1 MEAPTRRMV
10 ALAAATAVLVAGASK
25 VSWAD
30 PDTREEKE
38 DAPKVEPFEQE
49 GVIVALHSFYKAT
62 EAARKKQEDFKPA
75 GPGMADFA
83 LLTAKGA
90 FAFLETPQN
99 QKLLAEIKPPQAVK
113 VKGKVLP
120 SGKLLHV
127 DNLDK
132 LDKTPEGVDLD
143 KLSKTEPKPVAL
155 DGTNKCQCGLKVGEL
170 PHSCKLGH
178 LHHLET
184 ADGTIYNYLQFG
196 PGKRLFL
203 GKGAHFK
210 KTHVKGQLFAGHFVL
225 VEEAD
230 VAREE

>member
-1 MEAPTRRMV
+1 MKAHTQRMLTSV
-10 ALAAATAVLVAGASK
+10 TATAVLAAAMSSV
-25 VSWAD
+25 VRAD
-30 PDTREEKE
+30 PSKHEEKK
-38 DAPKVEPFEQE
+38 DAPKVEDFEQD
-49 GVIVALHSFYKAT
+49 GVIVAVHSFYKAT
-62 EAARKKQEDFKPA
+62 EAARKKQEAFKPA

-127 DNLDK
+127 DKLSK
-132 LDKTPEGVDLD
+132 LDKTPEGVDLA
-143 KLSKTEPKPVAL
+143 KLSKAEPKPVAL
-155 DGTNKCQCGLKVGEL
+155 EGTNKCQCGLKVGEL

-210 KTHVKGQLFAGHFVL
+210 KTHVKGQLLPGHFVL

-230 VAREE
+230 VAGEE

>member
-1 MEAPTRRMV
+1 MRAPAKRISRLV
-10 ALAAATAVLVAGASK
+10 AATVAAVAIMSTVTG
-25 VSWAD
+25 AD
-30 PDTREEKE
+30 PTKQETRK
-38 DAPKVEPFEQE
+38 DAPKVEDFEQD
-49 GVIVALHSFYKAT
+49 GVIVAVHSFYQAT
-62 EAARKKQEDFKPA
+62 EAARKKQENFKPA

-83 LLTAKGA
+83 LLTADGA
-90 FAFLETPQN
+90 FAFLETPQH
-99 QKLLAEIKPPQAVK
+99 QKLLAEIKPPQAVR

-127 DNLDK
+127 DSLDK
-132 LDKTPEGVDLD
+132 LDKTPEGVDLAELR
-143 KLSKTEPKPVAL
+143 KAEPKPVAL

-210 KTHVKGQLFAGHFVL
+210 KVHVKGQVLPGHFVL
-225 VEEAD
+225 VETAE
-230 VAREE
+230 VGEKR